1 MNFGFLRKG
10 NRELLVDLSYPNDI
24 LGYIQSLQVVSER
37 KTNDFVIGRGVIT
50 WNRWYFDPN
59 KLEVAK
65 PYMAGLLAD
74 MGIRE
79 STNIKLIDLLS
90 REDGS
95 EWNKLRNEKDFLC
108 IDALLA
114 CFSACGFVINDEY
127 TEKEH
132 AARMNEKLANA
143 ISQYHRVHYP
153 NDKDWLRL
161 LREAFERMH
170 YDVDAE
176 EIKKYSGGTEMS

>member
-1 MNFGFLRKG
+1 MNFSFGRKN
-10 NRELLVDLSYPNDI
+10 NRELLVDLDYPNDI
-24 LGYIQSLQVVSER
+24 LEYVKSLLVINER
-37 KTNDFVIGRGVIT
+37 KTNNYIIGRGVIT
-50 WNRWYFDPN
+50 WKVWYFDPD
-59 KLEVAK
+59 KLEDAK
-65 PYMAGLLAD
+65 PLMAGLLAD

-90 REDGS
+90 REDES
-95 EWNKLRNEKDFLC
+95 VWNKLRNEKDFLC

-143 ISQYHRVHYP
+143 ISQYHRVYYP
-153 NDKDWLRL
+153 NDKEWLRV
-161 LREAFERMH
+161 LREAFEQMH

-176 EIKKYSGGTEMS
+176 EIKNYSGGTQMS